1 MGVLKMDTK
10 NYAGAKADFQ
20 KALEFFPSFAGAKGN
35 LDVCDKNLKG
45 GAKPTAKPVVK
56 PKS

>member
-1 MGVLKMDTK
+1 MDTK

-45 GAKPTAKPVVK
+45 GTKAPAPKTPVK
-56 PKS
+56 PKG